1 MPVRSRPVWR
11 VQSGSY
17 ARWFWDEA
25 DAKEYAKARFEYD
38 LDGVP
43 FVSQMS
49 DAEMLARLNQL
60 EAVEDP
66 RSSIA

>member
-11 VQSGSY
+11 VQSGSH
-17 ARWFWDEA
+17 ARWFWEED
-25 DAKEYAKARFEYD
+25 DARQYAKSRYEYD

-60 EAVEDP
+60 EA
-66 RSSIA
+66 SFAA